1 MASAGPDRRGL
12 ATPALRDATSLR
24 DAVTGTATNPTEPA
38 DPGRTPSAPADPP
51 GAAPRLAVDGFDG
64 PLDLLLVLAR
74 AQQLDL
80 ARLSIAAVIE
90 AFADAL
96 QAALAERATARLEH
110 WAVWTVMAASL
121 TELWS
126 RLKLPASAPEAHAA
140 AAEAE
145 ALRRQLISRAEI
157 EAAATWLAQRAHLG
171 QDVFRRG
178 QPRPNADAAD
188 RGGDLTDLLR
198 ACLPVLRVPDAQAV
212 ALRPRPPPLW
222 TAGDAIR
229 QIARLLAELPDGSP
243 LAAFLPKIDR
253 DAPKW
258 PLRCRA
264 AIAGTLIASLELARD
279 GTVALEQDG
288 DWMPIRVGRHPRA
301 EPAPGGGPPA

>member
-1 MASAGPDRRGL
+1 VTDTSSA
-12 ATPALRDATSLR
+12 
-24 DAVTGTATNPTEPA
+24 EPA
-38 DPGRTPSAPADPP
+38 DPGQTLSAPTDPP
-51 GAAPRLAVDGFDG
+51 GAAPWLAVDGFDG
-64 PLDLLLVLAR
+64 PLDGLLALAR
-74 AQQLDL
+74 AQQINL
-80 ARLSIAAVIE
+80 ARLSIAALIE
-90 AFADAL
+90 AFAAAL
-96 QAALAERATARLEH
+96 QAALADRATARLQH

-126 RLKLPASAPEAHAA
+126 RLKMPATAPEARAA

-145 ALRRQLISRAEI
+145 ALRRQLVSRVEI
-157 EAAATWLAQRAHLG
+157 EAVATWLTQRAHLG

-178 QPRPNADAAD
+178 QPRPNADAAAH
-188 RGGDLTDLLR
+188 GGDLTDLLR
-198 ACLPVLRVPDAQAV
+198 ACLPVLRVPEAQAV
-212 ALRPRPPPLW
+212 ALRRRPPPLW

-253 DAPKW
+253 DAPKR

-264 AIAGTLIASLELARD
+264 AIASTLIASLELARD

>member
-1 MASAGPDRRGL
+1 
-12 ATPALRDATSLR
+12 
-24 DAVTGTATNPTEPA
+24 
-38 DPGRTPSAPADPP
+38 
-51 GAAPRLAVDGFDG
+51 VDGFDG

-80 ARLSIAAVIE
+80 ARLSIAALIA

-126 RLKLPASAPEAHAA
+126 RLKLPASAPEARAA

-145 ALRRQLISRAEI
+145 ALRHQLIGRAEI
-157 EAAATWLAQRAHLG
+157 EAAASWLAQRAHLG

-178 QPRPNADAAD
+178 QPRPNADDAA

-212 ALRPRPPPLW
+212 ALGPRPAPLW
-222 TAGDAIR
+222 TATDALR
-229 QIARLLAELPDGSP
+229 RIARLLAELPNGSP

-253 DAPKW
+253 DAPKR

-264 AIAGTLIASLELARD
+264 AIASTLIAGLELARD

-288 DWMPIRVGRHPRA
+288 DWMPIRVDRQPRV
-301 EPAPGGGPPA
+301 EPVPGSGPPA

>member
-1 MASAGPDRRGL
+1 VTGI
-12 ATPALRDATSLR
+12 ATS
-24 DAVTGTATNPTEPA
+24 PTEP
-38 DPGRTPSAPADPP
+38 DQTLSTPADPP
-51 GAAPRLAVDGFDG
+51 AAAPWLAVDGFDG
-64 PLDLLLVLAR
+64 PLDLLLALAR
-74 AQQLDL
+74 AQQIDL
-80 ARLSIAAVIE
+80 ARLSIAALVE
-90 AFADAL
+90 AFANAL
-96 QAALAERATARLEH
+96 QEALAERAAARLEH

-126 RLKLPASAPEAHAA
+126 RLKLPASAPEARAA

-145 ALRRQLISRAEI
+145 ALRRRLVSRAEI

-178 QPRPNADAAD
+178 QPRQNADAAA

-212 ALRPRPPPLW
+212 ALHPLPVPLW
-222 TAGDAIR
+222 TATDAIR
-229 QIARLLAELPDGSP
+229 RIARLLAELPNGSP

-253 DAPKW
+253 DASKR
-258 PLRCRA
+258 PLRCRT
-264 AIAGTLIASLELARD
+264 AIASTLIASLELARD

-288 DWMPIRVGRHPRA
+288 AWMPIRVGRHRRA
-301 EPAPGGGPPA
+301 EPVPGGGPPA

>member
-1 MASAGPDRRGL
+1 VTGP
-12 ATPALRDATSLR
+12 ATS
-24 DAVTGTATNPTEPA
+24 AAEPA
-38 DPGRTPSAPADPP
+38 DPGQALSASADPS

-64 PLDLLLVLAR
+64 PLDLLLTLAR
-74 AQQLDL
+74 AQQVDL
-80 ARLSIAAVIE
+80 ARLSIGALIA

-96 QAALAERATARLEH
+96 QAALAERAGARLEH

-126 RLKLPASAPEAHAA
+126 RLKLPASAPEARAA

-145 ALRRQLISRAEI
+145 ALRRQLIGRAEI
-157 EAAATWLAQRAHLG
+157 EAAATWLAQRPHLG

-178 QPRPNADAAD
+178 QPLSNADGAS

-198 ACLPVLRVPDAQAV
+198 ACLPVLRVPDAQAA

-222 TAGDAIR
+222 TATDAIR
-229 QIARLLAELPDGSP
+229 RVARLLAELPNGSP
-243 LAAFLPKIDR
+243 LAAFLPKIDG
-253 DAPKW
+253 DAPTR

-264 AIAGTLIASLELARD
+264 AIASTLIASLELARD

-288 DWMPIRVGRHPRA
+288 DWMPIRIGRQPRA
-301 EPAPGGGPPA
+301 GTVPGNGPPA

>member
-1 MASAGPDRRGL
+1 VTDP
-12 ATPALRDATSLR
+12 ATS
-24 DAVTGTATNPTEPA
+24 ATEPA
-38 DPGRTPSAPADPP
+38 DRGRTPSASADIP

-74 AQQLDL
+74 AQQIDL
-80 ARLSIAAVIE
+80 ARLSIAALIE

-96 QAALAERATARLEH
+96 QAALAERAGARLEH

-126 RLKLPASAPEAHAA
+126 RLKLPPSAPEARAA

-145 ALRRQLISRAEI
+145 ALRRQLIGRAEI
-157 EAAATWLAQRAHLG
+157 EAAATWLAQRPHLG

-178 QPRPNADAAD
+178 QRQRNADDAA
-188 RGGDLTDLLR
+188 RGSDLTDLLR

-212 ALRPRPPPLW
+212 ALRPRAPPLW
-222 TAGDAIR
+222 TATDAIR
-229 QIARLLAELPDGSP
+229 QVARLLAKLPNGSP

-253 DAPKW
+253 EAPKR

-264 AIAGTLIASLELARD
+264 AVASTLIASLELARD

-288 DWMPIRVGRHPRA
+288 DWMPIRLGRHPCVESVPDAARTEDQGESQPAQQSAVAGA
-301 EPAPGGGPPA
+301 EVP

>member
-1 MASAGPDRRGL
+1 MTD
-12 ATPALRDATSLR
+12 TATS
-24 DAVTGTATNPTEPA
+24 AAEPA
-38 DPGRTPSAPADPP
+38 DPGQALSASADPP

-64 PLDLLLVLAR
+64 PLDLLLTLAR
-74 AQQLDL
+74 AQQVDL
-80 ARLSIAAVIE
+80 ARLSIAALIG
-90 AFADAL
+90 AFGDAL
-96 QAALAERATARLEH
+96 QAALAERAGVRLEH

-126 RLKLPASAPEAHAA
+126 RLKLPASAPAARAA

-145 ALRRQLISRAEI
+145 ALRRQLTGRAEI
-157 EAAATWLAQRAHLG
+157 EAAATWLAQRPHLG

-178 QPRPNADAAD
+178 QPLSNADAAS

-222 TAGDAIR
+222 TATDAIR
-229 QIARLLAELPDGSP
+229 RIARLLAELPNGSP
-243 LAAFLPKIDR
+243 LAAFLPKIDA
-253 DAPKW
+253 DAPNR

-264 AIAGTLIASLELARD
+264 AVASTLIASLELARD

-288 DWMPIRVGRHPRA
+288 DWMPIRIGRQPRA
-301 EPAPGGGPPA
+301 ESVPGSEPPA